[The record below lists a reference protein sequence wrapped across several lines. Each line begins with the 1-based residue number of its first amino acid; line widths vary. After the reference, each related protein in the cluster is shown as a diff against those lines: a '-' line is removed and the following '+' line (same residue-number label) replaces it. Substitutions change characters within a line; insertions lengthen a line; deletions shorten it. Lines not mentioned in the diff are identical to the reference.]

1 MTEQGRY
8 PKGEAPED
16 LDDNITLDANDD
28 RWEWRRRIRSN
39 PASHRA
45 YRTVVAVLGLVVVVV
60 GLIAVPA
67 PGPGWLIVFIGVS
80 IWASEFEWAQRLL
93 YWGKARLRELGA
105 VAPVEALVGERA
117 GRPRHGRHRRR
128 CVLGVPRVGG
138 VAGLAARPVR
148 GAARSPAGCR
158 LSSHVGRRPGAQW
171 TTFITRSAVVW
182 PR

>member
-8 PKGEAPED
+8 SKGEAPED

-93 YWGKARLRELGA
+93 YWGKARLRDWERWLRSKPWWVSGLVALGTAAIVAGVFWAYLAWAGSPAWLPDRFEELLDLL
-105 VAPVEALVGERA
+105 P
-117 GRPRHGRHRRR
+117 
-128 CVLGVPRVGG
+128 G
-138 VAGLAARPVR
+138 VA
-148 GAARSPAGCR
+148 
-158 LSSHVGRRPGAQW
+158 
-171 TTFITRSAVVW
+171 
-182 PR
+182 

>member
-93 YWGKARLRELGA
+93 YWGKDRLRDWERWLRSKPWWVSVLVALGTAAIVACVFWAYFAWAGSPNWLPDRVEELLDLL
-105 VAPVEALVGERA
+105 P
-117 GRPRHGRHRRR
+117 
-128 CVLGVPRVGG
+128 G
-138 VAGLAARPVR
+138 VA
-148 GAARSPAGCR
+148 
-158 LSSHVGRRPGAQW
+158 
-171 TTFITRSAVVW
+171 
-182 PR
+182 

>member
-93 YWGKARLRELGA
+93 YWGKARR
-105 VAPVEALVGERA
+105 
-117 GRPRHGRHRRR
+117 
-128 CVLGVPRVGG
+128 
-138 VAGLAARPVR
+138 
-148 GAARSPAGCR
+148 
-158 LSSHVGRRPGAQW
+158 
-171 TTFITRSAVVW
+171 
-182 PR
+182 

>member
-1 MTEQGRY
+1 MTARAAKVFAARAAEDVGPVTEPRRY
-8 PKGEAPED
+8 PKGQAPED

-45 YRTVVAVLGLVVVVV
+45 YRTVVAVLGPVVVVA

-93 YWGKARLRELGA
+93 
-105 VAPVEALVGERA
+105 
-117 GRPRHGRHRRR
+117 
-128 CVLGVPRVGG
+128 VLGQ
-138 VAGLAARPVR
+138 
-148 GAARSPAGCR
+148 GAAA
-158 LSSHVGRRPGAQW
+158 
-171 TTFITRSAVVW
+171 
-182 PR
+182 

>member
-1 MTEQGRY
+1 MTEQRRY
-8 PKGEAPED
+8 PKGQAPED

-45 YRTVVAVLGLVVVVV
+45 YRTVVAFLGLVVVVI

-93 YWGKARLRELGA
+93 YWGKDRLRDWQHWLQSKPWW
-105 VAPVEALVGERA
+105 VSALVALGTA
-117 GRPRHGRHRRR
+117 AIVA
-128 CVLGVPRVGG
+128 CVFWAYFAWVGSPSWLPDVVEGWLDRLPGVG
-138 VAGLAARPVR
+138 
-148 GAARSPAGCR
+148 
-158 LSSHVGRRPGAQW
+158 
-171 TTFITRSAVVW
+171 
-182 PR
+182 

>member
-1 MTEQGRY
+1 MTEQRRY
-8 PKGEAPED
+8 PKGQAPED

-45 YRTVVAVLGLVVVVV
+45 YRTVVAVLGLVVVVI

-93 YWGKARLRELGA
+93 YWGKDRLRDWQHWLQSKRWW
-105 VAPVEALVGERA
+105 VSALVALGTAAIVGCVFWGYFAWA
-117 GRPRHGRHRRR
+117 GSPSWLPDVVEGWLDRLP
-128 CVLGVPRVGG
+128 GVG
-138 VAGLAARPVR
+138 
-148 GAARSPAGCR
+148 
-158 LSSHVGRRPGAQW
+158 
-171 TTFITRSAVVW
+171 
-182 PR
+182 